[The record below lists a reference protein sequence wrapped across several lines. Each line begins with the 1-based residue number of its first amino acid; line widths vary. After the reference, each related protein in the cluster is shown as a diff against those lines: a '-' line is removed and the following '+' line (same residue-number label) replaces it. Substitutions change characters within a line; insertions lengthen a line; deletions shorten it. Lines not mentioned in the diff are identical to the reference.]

1 MNAAQLRHF
10 LANHPEMAG
19 EIALLKGDTGDQ
31 GASAAA
37 TAAPPQVAAADV
49 VATAAREGTLAAAPA
64 AHYAPSDEVES
75 SSATQEPKEQD
86 DLVSMM
92 QNLASPTKVSD
103 TSSRVVAQPGQTA
116 AATSNEDELVVG
128 MPTRWIQN
136 RSAQFCSDKDGS
148 SHWKL

>member
-75 SSATQEPKEQD
+75 SSATQEPQEQD

-116 AATSNEDELVVG
+116 AATSNEDELVCG
-128 MPTRWIQN
+128 DAN
-136 RSAQFCSDKDGS
+136 E
-148 SHWKL
+148 